1 MSLPDDRL
9 KLDCL
14 QMSLVGNLADL
25 PLTDIFQIVSL
36 SKRTG
41 VLNIVSGQEKA
52 TITFLN
58 GNAIKASSTLN
69 RKNLGGFLKEKGLI
83 NDKDEV
89 MTLEEQKK
97 SCEPFGTILVQ
108 KNIVSREKMETILRD
123 YIQTIIVDLLS
134 LEEGHFDFKLLSSP
148 QEVLPSNGSKLI
160 LEHGIET
167 QHLIIEGLRL
177 LDEKRHRDQGKK
189 EELKDLGFS
198 SLMEENP
205 VSVSEPESEP
215 ETELETSPSVMD
227 NTGHP
232 EGLWESIQD
241 EISVEESSTP
251 PDTEKEPKELSFL
264 EQLRSEVGDD
274 FLFEDEEFLPEGEA
288 DGEQAE
294 ISSLK
299 SMVEELKG
307 PNSLSEVLLLI
318 LRYATE
324 FVSRASVFVVREG
337 EIRGFGQFG
346 LPGEDNK
353 ANDRIRNTILHEEG
367 DSILSE
373 AVQLKSRVKRPLGDT
388 NSADSYLKEKLGGP
402 SPTEAVV
409 LPVVNNNQT
418 IALLYGD
425 NGSDGET
432 IGDIQALEIF
442 IIQAGFVLDRFL
454 LETKLQ
460 DIQER

>member
-1 MSLPDDRL
+1 
-9 KLDCL
+9 
-14 QMSLVGNLADL
+14 MSLVGNLADL

-41 VLNIVSGQEKA
+41 VLNIVAGQEKA

-58 GNAIKASSTLN
+58 GNAIKASSTRN
-69 RKNLGGFLKEKGLI
+69 SKNLGGFLKDKGLI

-89 MTLEEQKK
+89 ITLAEQKK

-108 KNIVSREKMETILRD
+108 KNIVTREKMEIILRD

-189 EELKDLGFS
+189 EELKDLDFS

-205 VSVSEPESEP
+205 VSVAEPEP
-215 ETELETSPSVMD
+215 ETELKTSSSVMD

-274 FLFEDEEFLPEGEA
+274 FLFEDEGFLPEGEA

-299 SMVEELKG
+299 SMVEELKR

-324 FVSRASVFVVREG
+324 FVSRAAVFVVREG

-353 ANDRIRNTILHEEG
+353 ANDRIRNTILPEEG

-373 AVQLKSRVKRPLGDT
+373 AVQLKSRVKRPLNDT
-388 NSADSYLKEKLGGP
+388 NSEDSYLKEKLGDP

-432 IGDIQALEIF
+432 IGEIQALEIF

-454 LETKLQ
+454 LETRLQ